1 MNIIISFLL
10 FFLLTFQA
18 HANTIYNL
26 IKIPNLEIYETNT
39 SNKLRYLYAKQPFT
53 IGIDNNINCYN
64 SEKKVLNKKYK
75 IIKKNLDKYDQK
87 FLKKINLK
95 YIVLCEDLSISKI
108 NTAGIPDN
116 VMKTL
121 ILDVKFN
128 ERYFERVI
136 HHEIFHIINDSYKEL
151 FNEKLWSN
159 FNIKEFKYAECSTCT
174 DKLGLDTYKK
184 TDGFFTEYS
193 RSTASEDMAEVFSHL
208 MIKSNLNDIDPIL
221 EKKIKFIKLNLLK
234 IDQNFSLWLKRSKH
248 LNRKR

>member
-10 FFLLTFQA
+10 FFLLTFQV

-53 IGIDNNINCYN
+53 IGVDNNINCYN
-64 SEKKVLNKKYK
+64 PEKKVLNKKYK

-121 ILDVKFN
+121 ILDIKFN
-128 ERYFERVI
+128 EKYFERVI
-136 HHEIFHIINDSYKEL
+136 HHEVFHIINDSYKEL

-174 DKLGLDTYKK
+174 DKLGLETYKK

-208 MIKSNLNDIDPIL
+208 MIKSDLNGIDPIL
-221 EKKIKFIKLNLLK
+221 EKKIQFIKLNLLK
-234 IDQNFSLWLKRSKH
+234 IDQSFSL
-248 LNRKR
+248 

>member
-1 MNIIISFLL
+1 MTLIKILL
-10 FFLLTFQA
+10 LSLFVFIQA
-18 HANTIYNL
+18 KADTIYNL
-26 IKIPNLEIYETNT
+26 IKIPNLKIYEINT

-53 IGIDNNINCYN
+53 IGIDNNIECFN
-64 SEKKVLNKKYK
+64 SEKSILDKKYK
-75 IIKKNLDKYDQK
+75 VIKKNLNRYDQK

-121 ILDVKFN
+121 ILDIRFN
-128 ERYFERVI
+128 EKYFERVI
-136 HHEIFHIINDSYKEL
+136 HHEVFHIINDSFKEL
-151 FNEKLWSN
+151 FDEKLWSN

-193 RSTASEDMAEVFSHL
+193 KSTASEDMAEVFSHL
-208 MIKSNLNDIDPIL
+208 MIGSNLNDIDPIL
-221 EKKIKFIKLNLLK
+221 KKKIQFIKLNLLK
-234 IDQNFSLWLKRSKH
+234 IDQSFSL
-248 LNRKR
+248 

>member
-10 FFLLTFQA
+10 FFLLTFQV

-39 SNKLRYLYAKQPFT
+39 TNKLRYLYAKQPFT
-53 IGIDNNINCYN
+53 IGVDNNINCYN
-64 SEKKVLNKKYK
+64 SEKKILDKKYK

-121 ILDVKFN
+121 ILDIKFN
-128 ERYFERVI
+128 EKYFERVI
-136 HHEIFHIINDSYKEL
+136 HHEVFHIINDSYKEL

-159 FNIKEFKYAECSTCT
+159 FNLKEFKYAECSTCT

-221 EKKIKFIKLNLLK
+221 KKKIQFIKLNLLK
-234 IDQNFSLWLKRSKH
+234 IDQSFSL
-248 LNRKR
+248 

>member
-10 FFLLTFQA
+10 FFLLTFQV

-39 SNKLRYLYAKQPFT
+39 PNKLRYLYAKQPFT
-53 IGIDNNINCYN
+53 IGVDNNINCYN
-64 SEKKVLNKKYK
+64 SEKKILDKKYK

-121 ILDVKFN
+121 ILDIKFN
-128 ERYFERVI
+128 EKYFERVI
-136 HHEIFHIINDSYKEL
+136 HHEVFHIINDSYKEL

-159 FNIKEFKYAECSTCT
+159 FNLKEFKYAECSTCT

-208 MIKSNLNDIDPIL
+208 MIKSDLNGIDPIL
-221 EKKIKFIKLNLLK
+221 EKKIQFIKLNLLK
-234 IDQNFSLWLKRSKH
+234 IDQNFSL
-248 LNRKR
+248 

>member
-10 FFLLTFQA
+10 FFLLTFQV

-39 SNKLRYLYAKQPFT
+39 PNKLRYLYAKQPFT
-53 IGIDNNINCYN
+53 IGVDNNINCYN
-64 SEKKVLNKKYK
+64 SEKKILDKKYK

-95 YIVLCEDLSISKI
+95 YIFLCEDLSISKI

-136 HHEIFHIINDSYKEL
+136 HHEVFHIINDSYKEL
-151 FNEKLWSN
+151 FNEKLWSK

-208 MIKSNLNDIDPIL
+208 MIKSKLNDIDSIL
-221 EKKIKFIKLNLLK
+221 KKKIQFIRLNLLK
-234 IDQNFSLWLKRSKH
+234 IDQSFPL
-248 LNRKR
+248 

>member
-10 FFLLTFQA
+10 FFFLTFQV

-39 SNKLRYLYAKQPFT
+39 PNKLRYLYAKQPFT
-53 IGIDNNINCYN
+53 IGVDNNINCYN
-64 SEKKVLNKKYK
+64 SEKKILDKKYK

-121 ILDVKFN
+121 ILDIKFN

-136 HHEIFHIINDSYKEL
+136 HHEVFHIINDSYKEL
-151 FNEKLWSN
+151 FDEKLWSK

-174 DKLGLDTYKK
+174 NKLGLETYKK

-221 EKKIKFIKLNLLK
+221 EKKIQFIRLNLLK
-234 IDQNFSLWLKRSKH
+234 IDQSFSL
-248 LNRKR
+248 

>member
-10 FFLLTFQA
+10 FFLLTFQV

-53 IGIDNNINCYN
+53 IGVDNNINCYN
-64 SEKKVLNKKYK
+64 PEKKVLNKKYK

-121 ILDVKFN
+121 ILDIKFN
-128 ERYFERVI
+128 EKYFERVI
-136 HHEIFHIINDSYKEL
+136 HHEVFHIINDSYKEL

-221 EKKIKFIKLNLLK
+221 KKKIQFIKLNLLK
-234 IDQNFSLWLKRSKH
+234 IDQSFSL
-248 LNRKR
+248 

>member
-10 FFLLTFQA
+10 FFLLTFQV

-39 SNKLRYLYAKQPFT
+39 PNKLRYLYAKQPFT
-53 IGIDNNINCYN
+53 IGVDNNINCYN
-64 SEKKVLNKKYK
+64 SEKKVLDKKYK

-136 HHEIFHIINDSYKEL
+136 HHEVFHIINDSYKEL

-221 EKKIKFIKLNLLK
+221 KKKIQFIRLNLLK
-234 IDQNFSLWLKRSKH
+234 IDQSFPL
-248 LNRKR
+248 